1 MLHRAAVAPG
11 DPGQERFFR
20 ENHDMIDFRCKH
32 CRHSTRLLAS
42 ICLHCGT
49 SRPAARGWHVPALIV
64 LLAPLVYGLL
74 LSLLR

>member
-1 MLHRAAVAPG
+1 
-11 DPGQERFFR
+11 
-20 ENHDMIDFRCKH
+20 MIDFRCKH

-74 LSLLR
+74 LSVLR